1 MGEIKEYYSI
11 FKRMIIDG
19 GKTLIQTEKIQ
30 PVERGE
36 SGNGSRIGEKAFTKD
51 TKAFPVPKNK
61 FMKVMRKVLPDKAS
75 HTPPIGKTL
84 KH

>member
-1 MGEIKEYYSI
+1 MGTIRDFFSKLND
-11 FKRMIIDG
+11 FAIIG
-19 GKTLIQTEKIQ
+19 GATLIQTEKIQ